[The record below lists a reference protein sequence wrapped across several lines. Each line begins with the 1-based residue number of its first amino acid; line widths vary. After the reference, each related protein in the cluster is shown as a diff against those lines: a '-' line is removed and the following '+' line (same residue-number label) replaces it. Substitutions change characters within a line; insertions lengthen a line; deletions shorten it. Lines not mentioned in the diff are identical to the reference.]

1 MYRDIPKEEW
11 ASELDAFTERHAQRP
26 TVIEVDSPQFGA
38 QEQAHDYPLR
48 GVVYDH
54 RDERISIMLGE
65 VEGTEPHLT
74 HSIPHARS
82 VAIGPGREDA
92 TEVMRIAHDDGQTFV
107 WVS

>member
-74 HSIPHARS
+74 HSIAGLICGC
-82 VAIGPGREDA
+82 VIGFFETIPTMCLFLAYD
-92 TEVMRIAHDDGQTFV
+92 
-107 WVS
+107 